1 MPAGEAGFTQLQF
14 STRGLP
20 RRDRLPMWR
29 EEFGRSMLRL
39 DIEPLSDLPFHA
51 EATLRAL
58 PELRTVMCTGSAV
71 CFKRTPAMVG
81 HGEDSIGLVVNLG
94 KWGTAS
100 QCGRDVVLGS
110 GDATPF
116 LTYRPSVLSG
126 MGHLGI
132 LIPRA
137 ALTSRL
143 KDIDDVAMRLIPRRT
158 ESLRLLRSYLKLIG
172 RDLILTTAETRSVA
186 VAHVHDLVALAITRR
201 AQIGE
206 CDLGA
211 VAAARLNAAL
221 EEIAKRFDE
230 PGLGVAAV
238 AQSQGISPRYLQRLI
253 ETTGISFT
261 ARVTELRL
269 QRAFM
274 LLTEARDGK
283 SRISDIALQV
293 GFSDISHFNRLFR
306 SRFGDTPSAVRG
318 HTRRANLP
326 TSS

>member
-1 MPAGEAGFTQLQF
+1 
-14 STRGLP
+14 
-20 RRDRLPMWR
+20 
-29 EEFGRSMLRL
+29 MLRS

-58 PELRTVMCTGSAV
+58 PELRTVRCAGSAAR
-71 CFKRTPAMVG
+71 FQRTPAMVG
-81 HGEDSIGLVVNLG
+81 NGEDSIGLVVNLG

-100 QCGRDVVLGS
+100 QCGRDVVLCG

-116 LTYRPSVLSG
+116 LTYRPSILSG
-126 MGHLGI
+126 IGHLGI

-158 ESLRLLRSYLKLIG
+158 ESLWLLRSYLKLIG
-172 RDLILTTAETRSVA
+172 RNLILTTPEMRSVV

-206 CDLGA
+206 CDLSA
-211 VAAARLNAAL
+211 VAAARINAAL

-253 ETTGISFT
+253 EMTGKSFT
-261 ARVTELRL
+261 VRVTELRL
-269 QRAFM
+269 QRAFT

-283 SRISDIALQV
+283 GRISDIALQV

-306 SRFGDTPSAVRG
+306 SRFGDTPSGVRG
-318 HTRRANLP
+318 HSREQISDVIVKARPRKDSRRVPITAI
-326 TSS
+326 TVT

>member
-1 MPAGEAGFTQLQF
+1 MPAGGADFTQLQF

-20 RRDRLPMWR
+20 ERDRLPMWR
-29 EEFGRSMLRL
+29 EEFGRRMLRL

-58 PELRTVMCTGSAV
+58 PELRTVNCRGSAV
-71 CFKRTPAMVG
+71 RFQRTSAMSG
-81 HGEDSIGLVVNLG
+81 SGDDSIGLVVNMG
-94 KWGTAS
+94 KRGTAS
-100 QCGRDVVLGS
+100 QCGRDIVLVN

-116 LTYRPSVLSG
+116 LTYRPSILSG

-132 LIPRA
+132 LIPRV

-158 ESLRLLRSYLKLIG
+158 ESLWLLRSYLKLIG
-172 RDLILTTAETRSVA
+172 RNLILTTPETRSVV
-186 VAHVHDLVALAITRR
+186 VAHVHDLVALAISRR

-230 PGLGVAAV
+230 PGLGVAVV

-253 ETTGISFT
+253 ETTGTSFT